1 MKITVFEYRPS
12 NEMFRGIHEA
22 QAEFNGQTFVARSRN
37 GIEMK
42 LARMLVEAGAPDQP
56 WETYGI
62 DGRKRLSGSS
72 LHRLAKLDVQQSGSI
87 GTPRI
92 VRYRP
97 KADALSR
104 KGRDQTTDSDS
115 DLAVE
120 LFEESDLDH
129 AVSVSGDS
137 SNE

>member
-22 QAEFNGQTFVARSRN
+22 QAEFNGQTFIARSRN

-56 WETYGI
+56 WETCGI

-72 LHRLAKLDVQQSGSI
+72 LHSLAKLDVQQSGST

-92 VRYRP
+92 VRFRR
-97 KADALSR
+97 KSNALSSN
-104 KGRDQTTDSDS
+104 GRDQTAESDS
-115 DLAVE
+115 DRVV
-120 LFEESDLDH
+120 
-129 AVSVSGDS
+129 AVSEEPD
-137 SNE
+137 

>member
-22 QAEFNGQTFVARSRN
+22 QAEFNGQTFIAQSRN

-42 LARMLVEAGAPDQP
+42 LARMLVKAGAPDQP
-56 WETYGI
+56 WETCGV
-62 DGRKRLSGSS
+62 DGRKRLYGSS
-72 LHRLAKLDVQQSGSI
+72 LHRLAKFDVQQSGSI

-97 KADALSR
+97 KSNALSR
-104 KGRDQTTDSDS
+104 KGRDQTAESDS
-115 DLAVE
+115 DRVV
-120 LFEESDLDH
+120 
-129 AVSVSGDS
+129 AVSEEPD
-137 SNE
+137 

>member
-1 MKITVFEYRPS
+1 MKITVFEYRPP
-12 NEMFRGIHEA
+12 NEMFRGIHEV
-22 QAEFNGQTFVARSRN
+22 QAEFNGQTFIARSRN

-62 DGRKRLSGSS
+62 DGRKRLSGPS
-72 LHRLAKLDVQQSGSI
+72 LHRLAKLDVQQSGST

-97 KADALSR
+97 KSNALSR
-104 KGRDQTTDSDS
+104 KGRDQTADSDS
-115 DLAVE
+115 DPVV
-120 LFEESDLDH
+120 
-129 AVSVSGDS
+129 AVSEEPD
-137 SNE
+137 